1 MNIWITYLII
11 AAALIIAELLYF
23 KLADRFNIIDK
34 PNERSSHST
43 IVLALAYVLFKKKY
57 YHLHEEYLASLKK

>member
-11 AAALIIAELLYF
+11 AAVLIVAELLYF

-34 PNERSSHST
+34 E
-43 IVLALAYVLFKKKY
+43 LY
-57 YHLHEEYLASLKK
+57 

>member
-11 AAALIIAELLYF
+11 AAALIVAELLYF

-34 PNERSSHST
+34 EIYTNTYYGKSISTNWVRTLNIST
-43 IVLALAYVLFKKKY
+43 ISRIV
-57 YHLHEEYLASLKK
+57 